1 MYLSLNR
8 LNSKLPKYK
17 QIITLVEN
25 AIVNGELKIGD
36 KLPSLNHL
44 RNEFNFSRDTVIS
57 AYNELRARG
66 IIYSI
71 VGKGYFIYATD
82 VNVQVKIL
90 LLFDELNAFKED
102 LYNSFLEELGSNFQV
117 DLFFHHFSFN
127 FFAKLIKDNVGN
139 YGYYVIMP
147 ANLNNA
153 SQAIN
158 ILPKEKTYIL
168 DQTQD
173 SLSHYPSIFQNF
185 EKYIYEGLT
194 EVYEKIHAYKKL
206 ILIFEKS
213 KQPDGIKRGFELFC
227 NTKNINYKTLK
238 SIKKKTI
245 RKGEVYF
252 TLDDKDLIKLIK
264 KLKQTPYKLGKDVGI
279 ISYNDTML
287 KEILEGGITTI
298 STDFKFMGSHLA
310 KMLKENVFDQIENP
324 KKIILRNSL

>member
-117 DLFFHHFSFN
+117 DLFFHHFSF
-127 FFAKLIKDNVGN
+127 K
-139 YGYYVIMP
+139 
-147 ANLNNA
+147 
-153 SQAIN
+153 
-158 ILPKEKTYIL
+158 
-168 DQTQD
+168 
-173 SLSHYPSIFQNF
+173 SL
-185 EKYIYEGLT
+185 
-194 EVYEKIHAYKKL
+194 
-206 ILIFEKS
+206 
-213 KQPDGIKRGFELFC
+213 
-227 NTKNINYKTLK
+227 
-238 SIKKKTI
+238 
-245 RKGEVYF
+245 
-252 TLDDKDLIKLIK
+252 
-264 KLKQTPYKLGKDVGI
+264 
-279 ISYNDTML
+279 
-287 KEILEGGITTI
+287 
-298 STDFKFMGSHLA
+298 
-310 KMLKENVFDQIENP
+310 
-324 KKIILRNSL
+324 